1 MFVQWMG
8 AMRPLILTGWMIPE
22 FTKSEFAD
30 LAVDFIFRFVWG
42 ELPSPDELA
51 TYLGPGTP
59 DIKPGRHWS
68 DFARGW
74 GQSKDRSRGDLS
86 LAEFC
91 QHYETVEL
99 WFDVQP
105 NAQLSLVWL
114 LDYFRSYPKTIAK
127 LKFCLVDL
135 AMIELTQLGRWRPPV
150 VDVTD
155 KELETASA
163 AWQAYRAP
171 TPEACFDLLGKDLSA
186 LPLLRPVL
194 IDLLEELPSS
204 STGLGATEMRM
215 LELIA
220 RGYSL
225 TNALFHLY
233 QLRQTRIF
241 GEWEYGYLLDGLAFG
256 PKPAVAGLD
265 EELRTL
271 DRKNLRDRHPAYQ
284 RSRLSLTEFGKA
296 VLAYKEDFSRH
307 NPVDRWWGGTHLT
320 NDNLWRWN
328 PKLVKPSRRQSERG
342 VP

>member
-1 MFVQWMG
+1 MK
-8 AMRPLILTGWMIPE
+8 PLILTGWSLPE
-22 FTKSEFAD
+22 FDEPEFDD
-30 LAVDFIFRFVWG
+30 LAVEFFFRFGWG

-51 TYLGPGTP
+51 TYLGPRTP
-59 DIKPGRHWS
+59 DVARGGHWS
-68 DFARGW
+68 DFAIRSN
-74 GQSKDRSRGDLS
+74 QSKNRSRRNLS
-86 LAEFC
+86 LADFC

-99 WFDVQP
+99 WFDTQP
-105 NAQLSLVWL
+105 NAQLKLVWL
-114 LDYFRSYPKTIAK
+114 LDYFRSYPETIAK

-135 AMIELTQLGRWRPPV
+135 AMIELERLGRWRPVV
-150 VDVTD
+150 VDVTE

-186 LPLLRPVL
+186 LPLLKPVL

-204 STGLGATEMRM
+204 SSGLGATEMRM

-256 PKPAVAGLD
+256 PRPAVAGLD
-265 EELRTL
+265 DALRTL
-271 DRKNLRDRHPAYQ
+271 DRENLRDRHPAYL

-296 VLAYKEDFSRH
+296 IVAHKEDFSRH
-307 NPVDRWWGGTHLT
+307 NPIDRWWGGTHLT
-320 NDNLWRWN
+320 NDNLWRWS
-328 PKLVKPSRRQSERG
+328 PALVKL
-342 VP
+342 